1 MNYIKH
7 LSGFFSK
14 IVHDTDLNPTHVS
27 LYMALFQSWN
37 INRFQN
43 PISITRNEVMRISKI
58 FSKATYHKCVNELH
72 QKGYIN
78 YVPSHNPFKG
88 SLVWVIE
95 LETNELPQTKK
106 EQRSTKFSQPIEH
119 PIEQVVNMYQTSSL
133 PTPRQALVSSIN
145 NINNTNISKSVNEH
159 SLKKNQEIDNQ
170 DPNNSN
176 PEEKKCLHS
185 TTPLKSKQKEVVKK
199 KLREKKEMFPTFA
212 DSDKNQIKKARQK
225 EQCEIIPPKLD
236 HVKTYFL
243 SLETDELEA
252 ERFFNHFQSNGWL
265 VGGKS
270 KMKNWQA
277 SAKNWIMNL
286 QSFKPIQIAAATPVP
301 GNLKTSNQKKYDE
314 PL

>member
-7 LSGFFSK
+7 LSGFFNK

-72 QKGYIN
+72 QKGYIT
-78 YVPSHNPFKG
+78 YEPSHNPFKG
-88 SLVWVIE
+88 SLIWVIE
-95 LETNELPQTKK
+95 LEHNDLPLTKK
-106 EQRSTKFSQPIEH
+106 EQRSSKIRQPIEH
-119 PIEQVVNMYQTSSL
+119 VIEQVVNKHQTSTL
-133 PTPRQALVSSIN
+133 PTPRQALVPSIN
-145 NINNTNISKSVNEH
+145 NINNTNISKSVNGH
-159 SLKKNQEIDNQ
+159 SLEKKIKTENQEVQINA
-170 DPNNSN
+170 N
-176 PEEKKCLHS
+176 P
-185 TTPLKSKQKEVVKK
+185 VVTKK
-199 KLREKKEMFPTFA
+199 KFREKKE
-212 DSDKNQIKKARQK
+212 NY
-225 EQCEIIPPKLD
+225 EIIPPKLED
-236 HVKTYFL
+236 VKSYFL
-243 SLETDELEA
+243 DLSIEENEA

-286 QSFKPIQIAAATPVP
+286 QSFNPTIVATAKPVP

>member
-7 LSGFFSK
+7 LSAFFEK
-14 IVHDTDLNPTHVS
+14 VVQDNDLNPTHIS

-72 QKGYIN
+72 QKGYID
-78 YVPSHNPFKG
+78 YQPSYNPFKG
-88 SLVWVIE
+88 SLVSVLE
-95 LETNELPQTKK
+95 LDSIYLLQTKK
-106 EQRSTKFSQPIEH
+106 QQRSTKNSQPFEH
-119 PIEQVVNMYQTSSL
+119 VNEHAIEQVVSKYQTSTL
-133 PTPRQALVSSIN
+133 PSPRQALVSSIN
-145 NINNTNISKSVNEH
+145 NINNTNISNSVNAQ
-159 SLKKNQEIDNQ
+159 SL
-170 DPNNSN
+170 
-176 PEEKKCLHS
+176 EKK
-185 TTPLKSKQKEVVKK
+185 LKTETIFLEKKEKKK
-199 KLREKKEMFPTFA
+199 KLRKKKEI
-212 DSDKNQIKKARQK
+212 S
-225 EQCEIIPPKLD
+225 EIIPPQLLD
-236 HVKTYFL
+236 VKNFFIDKGI
-243 SLETDELEA
+243 SENEG
-252 ERFFNHFQSNGWL
+252 ERFYNHFQSNGWL

-286 QSFKPIQIAAATPVP
+286 QNFSNVHTAASIPVP

>member
-7 LSGFFSK
+7 LSGFFNK
-14 IVHDTDLNPTHVS
+14 IVNDTDLNPTHVS

-95 LETNELPQTKK
+95 LETTELPQTKK
-106 EQRSTKFSQPIEH
+106 EQRSTKLRQPS
-119 PIEQVVNMYQTSSL
+119 EQLVNKFQSSTL

-145 NINNTNISKSVNEH
+145 NINNTNISKSVNGH
-159 SLKKNQEIDNQ
+159 SLEKIIENENLVLDIH
-170 DPNNSN
+170 N
-176 PEEKKCLHS
+176 PEEK
-185 TTPLKSKQKEVVKK
+185 KK
-199 KLREKKEMFPTFA
+199 KLREKKEML
-212 DSDKNQIKKARQK
+212 K
-225 EQCEIIPPKLD
+225 CEIIPPKVED
-236 HVKTYFL
+236 VKSYFL
-243 SLETDELEA
+243 SLETEENEA

-286 QSFKPIQIAAATPVP
+286 QSFKPIQVATATPVP

>member
-7 LSGFFSK
+7 LSAFFNK
-14 IVHDTDLNPTHVS
+14 IVQDTDLNPTHVS

-37 INRFQN
+37 LNRFQN

-78 YVPSHNPFKG
+78 YEPSHNPFKG
-88 SLVWVIE
+88 SLVYVIE
-95 LETNELPQTKK
+95 LDSNKLPITKK
-106 EQRSTKFSQPIEH
+106 EQRRTKNRQHIEH
-119 PIEQVVNMYQTSSL
+119 PIEQVVNKYQTSTL
-133 PTPRQALVSSIN
+133 PTPRQALVPSIN
-145 NINNTNISKSVNEH
+145 NINNTNISKSANGH
-159 SLKKNQEIDNQ
+159 SLEKKTENENQEVQLNTA
-170 DPNNSN
+170 S
-176 PEEKKCLHS
+176 EEK
-185 TTPLKSKQKEVVKK
+185 QKKF
-199 KLREKKEMFPTFA
+199 REKKA
-212 DSDKNQIKKARQK
+212 KDIA
-225 EQCEIIPPKLD
+225 EIIPPKIEY
-236 HVKTYFL
+236 VKTFFIAMNTE
-243 SLETDELEA
+243 ETEA

-286 QSFKPIQIAAATPVP
+286 QSFTPIQVAAATPVP

>member
-7 LSGFFSK
+7 LSGFFNK

-37 INRFQN
+37 LNRFQN

-78 YVPSHNPFKG
+78 YEPSHNPFKG
-88 SLVWVIE
+88 SLIWVIE
-95 LETNELPQTKK
+95 LEANELPQTKK
-106 EQRSTKFSQPIEH
+106 EQRSAKNRQPIEH
-119 PIEQVVNMYQTSSL
+119 PIEQVVNKQQTSTL
-133 PTPRQALVSSIN
+133 PTARQALVPSIN
-145 NINNTNISKSVNEH
+145 NINNTNTSNSANGHTLENLNENENLEVQIKSTA
-159 SLKKNQEIDNQ
+159 D
-170 DPNNSN
+170 
-176 PEEKKCLHS
+176 
-185 TTPLKSKQKEVVKK
+185 KK
-199 KLREKKEMFPTFA
+199 KKKFREKKEKVMA
-212 DSDKNQIKKARQK
+212 
-225 EQCEIIPPKLD
+225 EIIPPKLED
-236 HVKTYFL
+236 VKIYFI
-243 SLETDELEA
+243 SMNTDENEA

-286 QSFKPIQIAAATPVP
+286 QSFIPIQIAAATPVP

>member
-7 LSGFFSK
+7 LSGFFNK

-72 QKGYIN
+72 QKGYIT
-78 YVPSHNPFKG
+78 YEPSHNPFKG
-88 SLVWVIE
+88 SLIWVIE
-95 LETNELPQTKK
+95 LEYNELPLTKK
-106 EQRSTKFSQPIEH
+106 EQRSSKIRQPIEH
-119 PIEQVVNMYQTSSL
+119 VTEQVVNKHQTSTL
-133 PTPRQALVSSIN
+133 PTPRQALVPSIN
-145 NINNTNISKSVNEH
+145 NINNTNISKSVNGH
-159 SLKKNQEIDNQ
+159 SLEKKIKTENQEVQINTT
-170 DPNNSN
+170 
-176 PEEKKCLHS
+176 EEKKCLHS
-185 TTPLKSKQKEVVKK
+185 TTPIKNKQKEVVKK
-199 KLREKKEMFPTFA
+199 KFREKKE
-212 DSDKNQIKKARQK
+212 NY
-225 EQCEIIPPKLD
+225 EIIPPKLED
-236 HVKTYFL
+236 VKSYFL
-243 SLETDELEA
+243 DLSIEENEA

-286 QSFKPIQIAAATPVP
+286 QSFNPTIVAAAKPVP

>member
-7 LSGFFSK
+7 LSGFFNK
-14 IVHDTDLNPTHVS
+14 IVQDTDLNPTHVS

-72 QKGYIN
+72 DKGYIK
-78 YVPSHNPFKG
+78 YEPSHNPFKG
-88 SLVWVIE
+88 SLIWVIE
-95 LETNELPQTKK
+95 LEANDLPQTKK
-106 EQRSTKFSQPIEH
+106 EQRSSKSRQPIEH
-119 PIEQVVNMYQTSSL
+119 VIEQVVNKQQTSTL
-133 PTPRQALVSSIN
+133 PTPRQALVPSIN
-145 NINNTNISKSVNEH
+145 NINNTNISNSANGH
-159 SLKKNQEIDNQ
+159 SLEKKIKTEKEEVHLIA
-170 DPNNSN
+170 N
-176 PEEKKCLHS
+176 PEKKKCLHS
-185 TTPLKSKQKEVVKK
+185 TTPIKSKQKEVVKK
-199 KLREKKEMFPTFA
+199 KFREKKESF
-212 DSDKNQIKKARQK
+212 
-225 EQCEIIPPKLD
+225 EIIPPKLSD
-236 HVKTYFL
+236 VKLFFVSMGT
-243 SLETDELEA
+243 EENEA

-286 QSFKPIQIAAATPVP
+286 QSFTPIQVAAATPVP

>member
-7 LSGFFSK
+7 LSGFFNK
-14 IVHDTDLNPTHVS
+14 IVNDTDLNPTHVS

-58 FSKATYHKCVNELH
+58 FSKATYHKCVNDLH

-106 EQRSTKFSQPIEH
+106 EQRNSKFRQPIEH
-119 PIEQVVNMYQTSSL
+119 PIEQVVNKFQTTTL

-145 NINNTNISKSVNEH
+145 NTNNTNFSKSENGH
-159 SLKKNQEIDNQ
+159 SL
-170 DPNNSN
+170 
-176 PEEKKCLHS
+176 EKKS
-185 TTPLKSKQKEVVKK
+185 EDENQTAKETNPKKK
-199 KLREKKEMFPTFA
+199 KLREKKEKLQ
-212 DSDKNQIKKARQK
+212 S
-225 EQCEIIPPKLD
+225 EIIPPKVED
-236 HVKTYFL
+236 VKSYFL
-243 SLETDELEA
+243 SLDTDENEA

-277 SAKNWIMNL
+277 SANNWIMNL
-286 QSFKPIQIAAATPVP
+286 QSFKPIQVAAATPVP

>member
-7 LSGFFSK
+7 LSGFFNK

-37 INRFQN
+37 LNRFQN

-78 YVPSHNPFKG
+78 YEPSHNPFKG
-88 SLVWVIE
+88 SLIWVIE
-95 LETNELPQTKK
+95 LESNELPQTKK
-106 EQRSTKFSQPIEH
+106 EQRSTKIRQPIEH
-119 PIEQVVNMYQTSSL
+119 PIEQVVNKQQTSTL
-133 PTPRQALVSSIN
+133 PTARQALVPSIN
-145 NINNTNISKSVNEH
+145 NINNTNTSNSANGHTLENLNENENLEVQIKSTA
-159 SLKKNQEIDNQ
+159 D
-170 DPNNSN
+170 
-176 PEEKKCLHS
+176 
-185 TTPLKSKQKEVVKK
+185 KK
-199 KLREKKEMFPTFA
+199 KKKFREKKE
-212 DSDKNQIKKARQK
+212 K
-225 EQCEIIPPKLD
+225 EISEIIPPKLED
-236 HVKTYFL
+236 VKIYFI
-243 SLETDELEA
+243 SMNTDENEA

-286 QSFKPIQIAAATPVP
+286 QSFIPIQIAAATPVP

>member
-7 LSGFFSK
+7 LSAFFNK
-14 IVHDTDLNPTHVS
+14 IVQDTDLNPTHVS

-72 QKGYIN
+72 DKGYIK
-78 YVPSHNPFKG
+78 YEPSHNPFKG
-88 SLVWVIE
+88 SLIWVIE
-95 LETNELPQTKK
+95 LEANDLPQTKK
-106 EQRSTKFSQPIEH
+106 EQRSSKSRQPIEH
-119 PIEQVVNMYQTSSL
+119 VIEQVVNKQQTSTL
-133 PTPRQALVSSIN
+133 PTPRQALVPSIN
-145 NINNTNISKSVNEH
+145 NINNTNNSNSANGH
-159 SLKKNQEIDNQ
+159 SLEKKIKTENEEVHLIA
-170 DPNNSN
+170 N
-176 PEEKKCLHS
+176 PEEKK
-185 TTPLKSKQKEVVKK
+185 KK
-199 KLREKKEMFPTFA
+199 FREKKESF
-212 DSDKNQIKKARQK
+212 
-225 EQCEIIPPKLD
+225 EIIPPKLSD
-236 HVKTYFL
+236 VKLFFV
-243 SLETDELEA
+243 SLGTEENEA

-286 QSFKPIQIAAATPVP
+286 QSFTPIQVAAATPVP

>member
-7 LSGFFSK
+7 LSAFFNK
-14 IVHDTDLNPTHVS
+14 IVHDTDLNPTHIS

-78 YVPSHNPFKG
+78 YEPSHNPFKG

-95 LETNELPQTKK
+95 LEDNTLPQTKK
-106 EQRSTKFSQPIEH
+106 EQRSSKIKHPIEH
-119 PIEQVVNMYQTSSL
+119 PIEQVVNNYQTSTL
-133 PTPRQALVSSIN
+133 PTPRQALVPSIN
-145 NINNTNISKSVNEH
+145 NINNTNISNNANGH
-159 SLKKNQEIDNQ
+159 SLEKKIENENQEVQINTAA
-170 DPNNSN
+170 
-176 PEEKKCLHS
+176 EKK
-185 TTPLKSKQKEVVKK
+185 KK
-199 KLREKKEMFPTFA
+199 KIREKKEIF
-212 DSDKNQIKKARQK
+212 
-225 EQCEIIPPKLD
+225 EIIPPKLED
-236 HVKTYFL
+236 VKTYFN
-243 SLETDELEA
+243 SLDTDENEA

-286 QSFKPIQIAAATPVP
+286 QSFIPVQVAAATPVP

>member
-7 LSGFFSK
+7 LSGFFNK

-37 INRFQN
+37 LNRFQN

-78 YVPSHNPFKG
+78 YEPSHNPFKG
-88 SLVWVIE
+88 SLIWVIE
-95 LETNELPQTKK
+95 LEANELPQTKK
-106 EQRSTKFSQPIEH
+106 EQRSAKNRQPFEH
-119 PIEQVVNMYQTSSL
+119 PIEQVVNKQQTSTL
-133 PTPRQALVSSIN
+133 PTARQALVPSIN
-145 NINNTNISKSVNEH
+145 NINNTNTSNSVNGHTLEN
-159 SLKKNQEIDNQ
+159 LNENENLEVQIK
-170 DPNNSN
+170 SN
-176 PEEKKCLHS
+176 VEKK
-185 TTPLKSKQKEVVKK
+185 KK
-199 KLREKKEMFPTFA
+199 KFRDKKEREI
-212 DSDKNQIKKARQK
+212 S
-225 EQCEIIPPKLD
+225 EIIPPKLED
-236 HVKTYFL
+236 VKIYFI
-243 SLETDELEA
+243 SMNTDENEA

-286 QSFKPIQIAAATPVP
+286 QSFTPIQVAAATPVP

>member
-106 EQRSTKFSQPIEH
+106 EQRSTKYRQPIEH
-119 PIEQVVNMYQTSSL
+119 PIEQVVNKFQTSAL

-145 NINNTNISKSVNEH
+145 NINNTNISKNVNEH
-159 SLKKNQEIDNQ
+159 SLKKNQEIENQ
-170 DPNNSN
+170 DPNNSA
-176 PEEKKCLHS
+176 PEEN
-185 TTPLKSKQKEVVKK
+185 KK
-199 KLREKKEMFPTFA
+199 KLRQKKEKLL
-212 DSDKNQIKKARQK
+212 S
-225 EQCEIIPPKLD
+225 EIIPPKVEDVKSYFFSLD
-236 HVKTYFL
+236 
-243 SLETDELEA
+243 TDENEA

>member
-1 MNYIKH
+1 
-7 LSGFFSK
+7 
-14 IVHDTDLNPTHVS
+14 
-27 LYMALFQSWN
+27 MALFQSWN

-58 FSKATYHKCVNELH
+58 FSKATYHKCVNDLH

-106 EQRSTKFSQPIEH
+106 EQRNSKFRQPIEH
-119 PIEQVVNMYQTSSL
+119 AIEQVVNKFQTTTL

-145 NINNTNISKSVNEH
+145 NTNNTNFSKSENGH
-159 SLKKNQEIDNQ
+159 SL
-170 DPNNSN
+170 
-176 PEEKKCLHS
+176 EKKS
-185 TTPLKSKQKEVVKK
+185 EDENQTAKETNPKKK
-199 KLREKKEMFPTFA
+199 KLREKKEKLQ
-212 DSDKNQIKKARQK
+212 S
-225 EQCEIIPPKLD
+225 EIIPPKVED
-236 HVKTYFL
+236 VKSYFL
-243 SLETDELEA
+243 SLDTDENEA

-277 SAKNWIMNL
+277 SANNWIMNL
-286 QSFKPIQIAAATPVP
+286 QSFKPIQVAAATPVP

>member
-7 LSGFFSK
+7 LSAFFNK
-14 IVHDTDLNPTHVS
+14 IVQDTDLNPTHVS

-58 FSKATYHKCVNELH
+58 FSKATYHKCVNDLH

-106 EQRSTKFSQPIEH
+106 EQRNSKFRQPIEH
-119 PIEQVVNMYQTSSL
+119 PIEQVVNKFQTTTL

-145 NINNTNISKSVNEH
+145 NTNNTNFSKSENGH
-159 SLKKNQEIDNQ
+159 SL
-170 DPNNSN
+170 
-176 PEEKKCLHS
+176 EKKS
-185 TTPLKSKQKEVVKK
+185 EDENQTAKETNPKKK
-199 KLREKKEMFPTFA
+199 KLREKKEKLQ
-212 DSDKNQIKKARQK
+212 S
-225 EQCEIIPPKLD
+225 EIIPPKVED
-236 HVKTYFL
+236 VKSYFL
-243 SLETDELEA
+243 SLDTDENEA

-277 SAKNWIMNL
+277 SANNWIMNL
-286 QSFKPIQIAAATPVP
+286 QSFKPIQVAAATPVP